1 MEMYLYVFLLAGT
14 LAVVFFSIFFRDP
27 PRLWYKDVIDSQAY
41 TLSEGYYLDADGCL
55 KNEKDT
61 RNDGEP
67 VLNDDTQQDALAKGT
82 KRPIKKKQ
90 KSEAKYTGDLIR
102 DKVHWIREFP
112 KYPSSRRTTQTNL
125 NIASYVS
132 VYERSQYPNSGPVEL
147 NRTSRTDIYTQSDL
161 SQQGEGEKKLRDL
174 FTPFSLREGYE
185 YTPIT
190 YPIFT
195 IRWLAVH
202 VLAVPAIF
210 FIGCISAMQFIQ
222 R

>member
-1 MEMYLYVFLLAGT
+1 MTHSSVTFFLTPLQAIFWYTVEKSRNFCRPFNLHGCHFGQTSLDVQRDT
-14 LAVVFFSIFFRDP
+14 LANVRDHIHKRLRWLRDFFR
-27 PRLWYKDVIDSQAY
+27 
-41 TLSEGYYLDADGCL
+41 C
-55 KNEKDT
+55 
-61 RNDGEP
+61 
-67 VLNDDTQQDALAKGT
+67 
-82 KRPIKKKQ
+82 
-90 KSEAKYTGDLIR
+90 
-102 DKVHWIREFP
+102 
-112 KYPSSRRTTQTNL
+112 TTQTNL

-202 VLAVPAIF
+202 ALAVPAMF